1 MGRLIKLVAVLA
13 VLAVLGYFADRY
25 VEHVAE
31 GKIATVVQADA
42 HLSARP
48 AVKVHGFPFLTQ
60 LIGGKYHD
68 VEVRA
73 DDVFQHGTPGGAT
86 MRLDFYGV
94 SIPLSKAL
102 QGSVTSAPVD
112 HVTGS
117 MTVPFDDLEATATAA
132 GIVGVTSLAAV
143 PGVADTV
150 AFSEQ
155 AVVAGPGGLS
165 VNLTAQVT
173 AKVVFTGGSLVVTAT
188 GVHVVGRTLPAAA
201 TASVLSHATFSVA
214 LPGLPAGV
222 HVTALSVLPAG
233 LAVTVGSG
241 PLVLTR

>member
-1 MGRLIKLVAVLA
+1 MSRFVKLLAVLGVLA
-13 VLAVLGYFADRY
+13 VLAYFADRY

-42 HLSARP
+42 HLSTRP

-73 DDVFQHGTPGGAT
+73 GGVFQHNTSDASSL
-86 MRLDFYGV
+86 RLDFYGAA
-94 SIPLSKAL
+94 IPLSKAL
-102 QGSVTSAPVD
+102 KGSVTRVPVD
-112 HVTGS
+112 SVTGS
-117 MTVPFDDLEATATAA
+117 MTVPYTDLEATATAA
-132 GIVGVTSLAAV
+132 GIVGVASLSAA

-150 AFSEQ
+150 TFSEQ
-155 AVVAGPGGLS
+155 TVVAGVSLT
-165 VNLTAQVT
+165 VHVTAQVM
-173 AKVVFTGGSLVVTAT
+173 FSGGSLVITAT
-188 GVHVVGRTLPAAA
+188 GVQVIGRTLPAAA
-201 TASVLSHATFSVA
+201 TASVLSHATFSVP

-222 HVTALSVLPAG
+222 HVTALSVQPAG

-241 PLVLTR
+241 PLVLAR

>member
-1 MGRLIKLVAVLA
+1 MGRFVKLLAVLG

-60 LIGGKYHD
+60 LIRGKYHD
-68 VEVRA
+68 VEVRG

-86 MRLDFYGV
+86 LRLDFFGAA
-94 SIPLSKAL
+94 IPLSKAL
-102 QGSVTSAPVD
+102 KGSVTRVPVD

-117 MTVPFDDLEATATAA
+117 MTVPYDDLEATATAA
-132 GIVGVTSLAAV
+132 GIVGVTRLAAV

-155 AVVAGPGGLS
+155 AVVAGPLGTS
-165 VNLTAQVT
+165 VSLTAQVT

-188 GVHVVGRTLPAAA
+188 GVQVVGRTLPAAA
-201 TASVLSHATFSVA
+201 TASVLSHATFSVP

-222 HVTALSVLPAG
+222 HVTALTVQPTG

-241 PLVLTR
+241 PLVLSR